1 LATARKRWT
10 RVNDTVGRA
19 MSLNIRWALVVTS
32 AFVAAILISESAA
45 AEERAT
51 AAPAAAAVA
60 SKSDT
65 TALKRLDLRTPDVT
79 HLFTEQQIN
88 KVLATT
94 FRENIEEVEVEGER
108 DIPSTPRVWPGIFA
122 PFWALANPTQ
132 AWRIIAPLPPDQTRG
147 MQFARSDATDRYLLD
162 PAGTIQLDY

>member
-1 LATARKRWT
+1 
-10 RVNDTVGRA
+10 

-45 AEERAT
+45 AEELAPVAPAT
-51 AAPAAAAVA
+51 ASVVFKPAPTSA
-60 SKSDT
+60 KQ
-65 TALKRLDLRTPDVT
+65 LDLRAPDVT
-79 HLFTEQQIN
+79 HLFSQEQIHR
-88 KVLATT
+88 VLAGT

-122 PFWALANPTQ
+122 PFWAVANPTQ

-147 MQFARSDATDRYLLD
+147 MQQARVSVTDSYLLE
-162 PAGTIQLDY
+162 PAGTIRLDY